1 MLNRILT
8 VSFSFLGAITG
19 FTILRTIFIE
29 NNIDLNENARNAL
42 YILCSLVYCVFF
54 YLIASK
60 IIEYVGSFIDDLEKM
75 LTTITLAELLMCAVG
90 LIIGLIV
97 ANLISIPIIK
107 IEVIG
112 LPISV
117 MLNFLFGTLGV
128 VLALRKR
135 NENIFEVIKDSK
147 TSHSRAMQA
156 ANYKILDTSTIID
169 GRILDVSSAGFIDG
183 EFVVPSFVL
192 EELRHISDSQDA
204 LRRARGRRGLDILN
218 LLQKE
223 GKVNVRI
230 EEYDIPEALE
240 VDEKLMRTAQKLKG
254 NLITTDYNL
263 SKVCALKGI
272 RVLNI
277 NDLANAV
284 KPIALPGEEMEVLIV
299 KEGKEN
305 GQGVAFLDDGT
316 MVVVEG
322 GKKYVGEQ
330 IPVQVTSVLQTS
342 SGRLV
347 FAKLNK

>member
-1 MLNRILT
+1 MLNRIIT

-29 NNIDLNENARNAL
+29 NNIALNTNVRNAL
-42 YILCSLVYCVFF
+42 YILCSIVFCAFF
-54 YLIASK
+54 YFIASR
-60 IIEYVGSFIDDLEKM
+60 IIDYVGTFIDDVEKR
-75 LTTITLAELLMCAVG
+75 LASITLAELFMCALG

-97 ANLISIPIIK
+97 ANLVSIPIIK
-107 IEVIG
+107 IKIIG

-117 MLNFLFGTLGV
+117 MLNILLGMLGV
-128 VLALRKR
+128 VLAMRKR
-135 NENIFEVIKDSK
+135 NENIFDVIRDSK
-147 TSHSRAMQA
+147 SGHTRSIQTS
-156 ANYKILDTSTIID
+156 YKILDTSTIID
-169 GRILDVSSAGFIDG
+169 GRILDVSNTGFLDG
-183 EFVVPSFVL
+183 EFIIPSFIL

-230 EEYDIPEALE
+230 EEYDLPDNIE
-240 VDEKLMRTAQKLKG
+240 VDEKLMRAAQSLKG
-254 NLITTDYNL
+254 NLVTTDYNL
-263 SKVCALKGI
+263 SKVAKLKGI
-272 RVLNI
+272 SVLNI

-284 KPIALPGEEMEVLIV
+284 KPIALPGEEMDVLIV

-316 MVVVEG
+316 MVVVESG
-322 GKKYVGEQ
+322 RKYVGEQ
-330 IPVQVTSVLQTS
+330 IAVQVTSVLQTS

-347 FAKLNK
+347 FAKLIK

>member
-1 MLNRILT
+1 MLNRIIT

-29 NNIDLNENARNAL
+29 NNIVLNTNARNAL
-42 YILCSLVYCVFF
+42 YILCSLAFCALF
-54 YLIASK
+54 YFIASK
-60 IIEYVGSFIDDLEKM
+60 IIEYVGSFIDDVENRLAS
-75 LTTITLAELLMCAVG
+75 ITLAELFMCALG

-97 ANLISIPIIK
+97 ANLVSIPILK

-117 MLNFLFGTLGV
+117 MLNILFGMLGV

-135 NENIFEVIKDSK
+135 NENIFDMFKDSK
-147 TSHSRAMQA
+147 SGHSRNSQTT
-156 ANYKILDTSTIID
+156 NYKILDTSTIID
-169 GRILDVSSAGFIDG
+169 GRILDVSNTGFIDG
-183 EFVVPSFVL
+183 EFIIPSFIL

-230 EEYDIPEALE
+230 EEYDLPDNIE
-240 VDEKLMRTAQKLKG
+240 VDEKLLRTAQKLKG

-263 SKVCALKGI
+263 SKVAKLKGI
-272 RVLNI
+272 KVLNI
-277 NDLANAV
+277 NDLANSV
-284 KPIALPGEEMEVLIV
+284 KPIALPGEEMDVLIV

-316 MVVVEG
+316 MVVVESG
-322 GKKYVGEQ
+322 RKYVGEQ